1 MNPLERVLTEDLVRT
16 LTAMAGNSGEGTLA
30 FLTAHHPELRSRL
43 DAAESELAARRADLL
58 EGYEAWRSA
67 LEAIENLWALA
78 GWEATQPGAAD
89 AVRAA
94 A

>member
-1 MNPLERVLTEDLVRT
+1 MNPLERILTDDLTRT
-16 LTAMAGNSGEGTLA
+16 LTAMAGTSEGTLA
-30 FLTAHHPELRSRL
+30 FLTAHHPELRSRI
-43 DAAESELAARRADLL
+43 DAAESELAARRAELL
-58 EGYEAWRSA
+58 EQYEAWRSA